1 MDINRIIMT
10 VFAVGAFIGGIDFLL
25 GNKFGFGE
33 KFEEAIQLMPPTAF
47 NMVGIIC
54 ISPSI
59 AAILRFFIAPFCNR
73 VGIDP
78 GMLGGVLALDMGGL
92 EPSFAFRILPVLAF

>member
-10 VFAVGAFIGGIDFLL
+10 VFAVGALIGGIDFIF

-33 KFEEAIQLMPPTAF
+33 KFEEAIKLMPPTAF

-54 ISPSI
+54 ISPAI
-59 AAILRFFIAPFCNR
+59 ATILIFCVAP
-73 VGIDP
+73 
-78 GMLGGVLALDMGGL
+78 L
-92 EPSFAFRILPVLAF
+92 

>member
-1 MDINRIIMT
+1 MDINRILMT

-54 ISPSI
+54 ISPLI
-59 AAILRFFIAPFCNR
+59 AAILRLFIAPLCNR

-78 GMLGGVLALDMGGL
+78 GLAVFLRWIWVDI
-92 EPSFAFRILPVLAF
+92 PLPWSWQQMHK

>member
-33 KFEEAIQLMPPTAF
+33 KFEEAIQLMPPKAF
-47 NMVGIIC
+47 NMVGII
-54 ISPSI
+54 
-59 AAILRFFIAPFCNR
+59 
-73 VGIDP
+73 
-78 GMLGGVLALDMGGL
+78 
-92 EPSFAFRILPVLAF
+92 